1 MNGQI
6 LSGSLYAL
14 NIGHKDLKANSL
26 INNSKVRKS
35 VTQFIFFEFTDEQEI
50 NTISEVD

>member
-35 VTQFIFFEFTDEQEI
+35 ITQFKFTDEQEI